1 MIDSDLGVGV
11 IATLAY
17 AGVGLSI
24 LTLGYVVLDLITPGK
39 LRELVFAER
48 NVNASVVV
56 CGNVL
61 ALAAIVTTAIVE
73 SDEDLSTG
81 LGQAAV
87 YGLLGVALQA
97 IAFKIIDI
105 VTPGHLGHI
114 VTDPRP
120 DPASAVVAVFSLA
133 LGAVLSAA
141 IT

>member
-1 MIDSDLGVGV
+1 MIDTNLGAGV
-11 IATLAY
+11 VATLAY

-24 LTLGYVVLDLITPGK
+24 LTFGYVVLDLITPGK

-61 ALAAIVTTAIVE
+61 ALAAIVTTAILE
-73 SDEDLSTG
+73 SDDDLSTG
-81 LGQAAV
+81 LIQAAS

-97 IAFKIIDI
+97 VAFKIIDI

-114 VTDPRP
+114 VTDRRP